1 MCGSIG
7 QIASAIFYSDYVPAE
22 MTAYGVFRLQL
33 MTYDVQWHATY
44 FLSKSA
50 VCADCVILAQH
61 ATYV

>member
-1 MCGSIG
+1 M
-7 QIASAIFYSDYVPAE
+7 PAE
-22 MTAYGVFRLQL
+22 MTAYGMFRLQL

-61 ATYV
+61 ATYGIMLDIEFR